1 VGKNGKVEQR
11 SLTLDR
17 AIGDAWLVSS
27 GMAAGERAMVEGM
40 QKVRPGINVK
50 TVPFE
55 KKEKSGGANNPQTP
69 SSKTN

>member
-1 VGKNGKVEQR
+1 
-11 SLTLDR
+11 
-17 AIGDAWLVSS
+17 
-27 GMAAGERAMVEGM
+27 M